1 MSTQDI
7 VQKLWNLCN
16 VLRDDGI
23 TYHQYVTELTYI
35 LFLKMAD
42 ETGADKDIPE
52 VYRWGSLTS
61 RSGIDLKKH
70 YYTLLSKLGEESVG
84 RVAQIYANAS
94 SSIEEPKNL
103 EKIITEI
110 DKLDWYEAKEE
121 GLGDLYEGLLEKNA
135 NEKKSGAGQYFTPRV
150 LIDVMT
156 ELIKPQLGDKCFDP
170 ACGTFG
176 FMIAANRY
184 VNANNDMY
192 ALSDRQADFQQNK
205 AFNGVE
211 LVHETHRL
219 ALMNAYLHNMN
230 ANITLGDS
238 LAQSAKGL
246 KDFDVIL
253 TNPPFGTKKGGE
265 RATRDDISFQTS
277 NKQLNFLQVIYRS
290 LKADGKARCAVVLPD
305 NVLFAAGDG
314 ASVRREL
321 MNFCNLHT
329 ILRLPTGIFYAQGV
343 KTNVMFFTRGT
354 TEQDNTTEV
363 AFYDTEIKII
373 TAWRVSVDP
382 KCLNKLGKILN
393 MRLQLSSKYGE
404 YDALMRFLT
413 ETGMD
418 FLEMID
424 LREIHFS
431 HLLESVYNKTNTSY
445 FKDVLQQLR
454 DNYSTGSTRFGRY
467 TVRYLLLNLRE
478 DLLERVMPS
487 QFNPQWKCRDLYLS
501 KKCFPFERN
510 PLASDLADSKT
521 SQLSQAKYLARVVE
535 KEKTE
540 IAVPY
545 WSIVKSMQD
554 TGEIYCNLGGDL
566 TEQAIQKYNDCLD
579 DWERQKGYEIISDG
593 NVACIAAYEA
603 STLFILNKLLELSQL
618 PNKGQKEV
626 NERYLRDCNIA
637 FSDPKKEEALKYA
650 FVNSRVLLIY
660 GAAGTGKTTL
670 IDMIS
675 TMLSGRRKL
684 FLTKTHTALQNL
696 QRRINNPG
704 ADASFV
710 SINSFTKRVNLPDYD
725 VIFVDECSTIDN
737 RAMKVFL
744 EKMRPDTFLVLAG
757 DTYQIESIDFGNW
770 FTYAKDII
778 KTKGSNVELV
788 STWRTKDPGLIELW
802 NETRNKGAL
811 ITEKL
816 VIDGPFSENIGE
828 GVLNSEIMDE
838 VILCLNYDGKF
849 GLNNMNSYFQNANT
863 ETAVVW
869 RDWKYKVGD
878 HILFNDTDRFSLLY
892 NNLKGQIV
900 QIELFDSRIIFT
912 VDVEIPLTEQD
923 CQNDG
928 IEFID
933 IIDDVTRIRFDV
945 LDFEEEMADED
956 RKKAIVPFQLAYAVS
971 IHKAQGL
978 EYRSVKVVIP
988 SSNAEK
994 ITHGIFYTAIT
1005 RAKEKL
1011 KIYWSSETMQEVVAG
1026 FSVDTSRQKSLA
1038 IIKEK
1043 LKQDKNT

>member
-52 VYRWGSLTS
+52 AYRWGSLTS

-184 VNANNDMY
+184 VNAHNDMY

-343 KTNVMFFTRGT
+343 KTNVLFFTRGT

-363 AFYDTEIKII
+363 AFYDMRTNMDSFGKTRQLRKSDFDEFVAGYEDPSKRTGERWSKFTREEIAKNPDDSLDLGLIRDDSIVDYRGEHPAIYAGYLIKLHYDHDKII
-373 TAWRVSVDP
+373 GDYLNYALNTLDAKKYCNSVKTDGVNQSNINAKKIGAYSFNVPSIPEQEKIVSVIQ
-382 KCLNKLGKILN
+382 KLLLKE
-393 MRLQLSSKYGE
+393 QQSKE
-404 YDALMRFLT
+404 AAEAVLDQ
-413 ETGMD
+413 
-418 FLEMID
+418 ID
-424 LREIHFS
+424 L
-431 HLLESVYNKTNTSY
+431 
-445 FKDVLQQLR
+445 
-454 DNYSTGSTRFGRY
+454 
-467 TVRYLLLNLRE
+467 
-478 DLLERVMPS
+478 M
-487 QFNPQWKCRDLYLS
+487 
-501 KKCFPFERN
+501 KK
-510 PLASDLADSKT
+510 SI
-521 SQLSQAKYLARVVE
+521 LAR
-535 KEKTE
+535 
-540 IAVPY
+540 AFR
-545 WSIVKSMQD
+545 
-554 TGEIYCNLGGDL
+554 GELG
-566 TEQAIQKYNDCLD
+566 TNDP
-579 DWERQKGYEIISDG
+579 S
-593 NVACIAAYEA
+593 
-603 STLFILNKLLELSQL
+603 
-618 PNKGQKEV
+618 
-626 NERYLRDCNIA
+626 
-637 FSDPKKEEALKYA
+637 EESA
-650 FVNSRVLLIY
+650 
-660 GAAGTGKTTL
+660 
-670 IDMIS
+670 
-675 TMLSGRRKL
+675 
-684 FLTKTHTALQNL
+684 
-696 QRRINNPG
+696 
-704 ADASFV
+704 
-710 SINSFTKRVNLPDYD
+710 
-725 VIFVDECSTIDN
+725 
-737 RAMKVFL
+737 
-744 EKMRPDTFLVLAG
+744 
-757 DTYQIESIDFGNW
+757 
-770 FTYAKDII
+770 
-778 KTKGSNVELV
+778 VELLK
-788 STWRTKDPGLIELW
+788 RT
-802 NETRNKGAL
+802 
-811 ITEKL
+811 
-816 VIDGPFSENIGE
+816 
-828 GVLNSEIMDE
+828 
-838 VILCLNYDGKF
+838 IL
-849 GLNNMNSYFQNANT
+849 
-863 ETAVVW
+863 
-869 RDWKYKVGD
+869 
-878 HILFNDTDRFSLLY
+878 
-892 NNLKGQIV
+892 
-900 QIELFDSRIIFT
+900 
-912 VDVEIPLTEQD
+912 
-923 CQNDG
+923 
-928 IEFID
+928 
-933 IIDDVTRIRFDV
+933 
-945 LDFEEEMADED
+945 
-956 RKKAIVPFQLAYAVS
+956 
-971 IHKAQGL
+971 
-978 EYRSVKVVIP
+978 
-988 SSNAEK
+988 
-994 ITHGIFYTAIT
+994 
-1005 RAKEKL
+1005 
-1011 KIYWSSETMQEVVAG
+1011 
-1026 FSVDTSRQKSLA
+1026 
-1038 IIKEK
+1038 
-1043 LKQDKNT
+1043 